1 MYARWLMPW
10 LVMLAVGCAHSPK
23 SATGGVPEYEHVF
36 QKPLAEALAATREL
50 LESKGYTFEETQDPS
65 QLLTTWEEPDLKG
78 SRNNTFTRY
87 LVTGIAV
94 GPRQSVVRIFR
105 MKQETFGNDIEWR
118 TPWWKVLA
126 ERQEALGQAFVK
138 HADLSESS
146 INKRLSALRGLQRGT
161 RDLELEKELTLRLES
176 GPSIEVISGNV
187 KQDPLPTPVRDSDFY
202 LARWKD
208 TAPSVDAGLCGDA
221 VRGLDELLI
230 PGLTLLIGEQ
240 LGSREAPAVVG
251 NVVCQSAGTG
261 LPVVLGLSI
270 PRTEQERL
278 DRYLASPG
286 APADQDAL
294 LEGRFWQRPYQD
306 GRSSRA
312 IFGLIDHVRAMRA
325 AGLRVTLVAYD
336 TDTARASERDAEL
349 AKVWAQRRK
358 AHPDEVH
365 IVLAG
370 NTHTRTVSGTPWD
383 RDFTPMA
390 HHLKEGLLVVLE
402 LGYAQ
407 GTRWGCDLNRA
418 GKLQCGYIGATPS
431 ERVAAPPGQSA
442 YIQRFETP
450 TDEGF
455 HGLLYVGE
463 LTPSLPAI
471 SKDLAPPP
479 PTGIRPPPPTYKPPS
494 MY

>member
-1 MYARWLMPW
+1 MNVRWLALW
-10 LVMLAVGCAHSPK
+10 AVVMAIGCAHGPRAAQPELPK
-23 SATGGVPEYEHVF
+23 YEHVF

-50 LESKGYTFEETQDPS
+50 LEARGYTFEDTADPS
-65 QLLTTWEEPDLKG
+65 QLLTHWEAPDRTG
-78 SRNNTFTRY
+78 TGDTTYSRY

-94 GPRQSVVRIFR
+94 APRQSVVRIFR
-105 MKQETFGNDIEWR
+105 MTFHTVGNDASEQDVWY
-118 TPWWKVLA
+118 KVLRERA
-126 ERQEALGQAFVK
+126 EMRQNPR
-138 HADLSESS
+138 HASFKLQQDEQDLSE
-146 INKRLSALRGLQRGT
+146 LRVAAMGT
-161 RDLELEKELTLRLES
+161 RDLELEKALTLRLES
-176 GPSIEVISGNV
+176 GPSIEVISGNIQ
-187 KQDPLPTPVRDSDFY
+187 QDPLPTPVRDEDFY

-208 TAPSVDAGLCGDA
+208 EAPAAGRCGDA
-221 VRGLDELLI
+221 VRGLPELFH

-251 NVVCQSAGTG
+251 NVVCQMAEAG

-286 APADQDAL
+286 APVDQDAL

-312 IFGLIDHVRAMRA
+312 IFDLVDRVRAMRA

-336 TDTARASERDAEL
+336 TDLARGSERDAAL
-349 AKVWAQRRK
+349 AKVWSERRAAQRE
-358 AHPDEVH
+358 EVH
-365 IVLAG
+365 VVLAG
-370 NTHTRTVSGTPWD
+370 NTHTRTVTGTPWD

-390 HHLKEGLLVVLE
+390 GHLKTGRLMVLE
-402 LGYAQ
+402 LSYAQ

-431 ERVAAPPGQSA
+431 ARVAAEPGQTP
-442 YIQRFETP
+442 YVRRFESP

-455 HGLLYVGE
+455 HGLLYVGR

-471 SKDLAPPP
+471 SKEQAPPP
-479 PTGIRPPPPTYKPPS
+479 PSGIRAPPRMNDAPP
-494 MY
+494 MF